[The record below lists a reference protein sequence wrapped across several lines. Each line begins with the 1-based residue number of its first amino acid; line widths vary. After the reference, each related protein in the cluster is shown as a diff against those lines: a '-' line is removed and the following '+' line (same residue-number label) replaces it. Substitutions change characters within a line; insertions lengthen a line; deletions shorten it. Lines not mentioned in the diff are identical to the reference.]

1 MTGSL
6 TQRLA
11 AHIAGVRS
19 EDIPADVRRHAS
31 WIFKDLMAVMLDAT
45 TDAYTTYGRLI
56 RYATAKGTTGPS
68 RIFGSDL
75 RTDVETAA
83 HVGGMLGYAI
93 DNEAHHTEAVLH
105 PVAAM
110 GPVVLAVAEAEG
122 RTGRDAM
129 TAFILGIDVSIRVSE
144 AFNAAGLY
152 DRGFHPTPVS
162 CGFGAAAATAWLMGL
177 DADVTRNALGLAGA
191 QASGLL
197 AWVDDPQ
204 EQARPMNVGIAA
216 RNGVAAA
223 RMAAAGLPGYP
234 WVFESK
240 YSVLRAFSD
249 RNEPE
254 RLVDRL
260 GEHWTTTE
268 LVPKLHACVAFTH
281 PALDALQELVEHG
294 LHPGQISSIEMRFPR
309 SGYHVIDNNPLRS
322 HCAQYLMALM
332 ATRGV
337 IRFSDV
343 VEDRMVDDLEVARI
357 RNATTVVPDDEL
369 DRTYPEL
376 YRTILTV
383 ELNDG
388 HTITRDITYP
398 LGHPENPVTEEHLS
412 AKFDRLVVPI
422 LGEGGAWR
430 LSDAA
435 LGLEDAPEVGE
446 VLDAVAVHR
455 LA

>member
-1 MTGSL
+1 M
-6 TQRLA
+6 
-11 AHIAGVRS
+11 
-19 EDIPADVRRHAS
+19 
-31 WIFKDLMAVMLDAT
+31 
-45 TDAYTTYGRLI
+45 
-56 RYATAKGTTGPS
+56 
-68 RIFGSDL
+68 
-75 RTDVETAA
+75 
-83 HVGGMLGYAI
+83 
-93 DNEAHHTEAVLH
+93 
-105 PVAAM
+105 
-110 GPVVLAVAEAEG
+110 
-122 RTGRDAM
+122 
-129 TAFILGIDVSIRVSE
+129 
-144 AFNAAGLY
+144 
-152 DRGFHPTPVS
+152 
-162 CGFGAAAATAWLMGL
+162 
-177 DADVTRNALGLAGA
+177 
-191 QASGLL
+191 
-197 AWVDDPQ
+197 
-204 EQARPMNVGIAA
+204 
-216 RNGVAAA
+216 
-223 RMAAAGLPGYP
+223 
-234 WVFESK
+234 
-240 YSVLRAFSD
+240 
-249 RNEPE
+249 
-254 RLVDRL
+254 
-260 GEHWTTTE
+260 
-268 LVPKLHACVAFTH
+268 
-281 PALDALQELVEHG
+281 
-294 LHPGQISSIEMRFPR
+294 
-309 SGYHVIDNNPLRS
+309 IDNNPLRS